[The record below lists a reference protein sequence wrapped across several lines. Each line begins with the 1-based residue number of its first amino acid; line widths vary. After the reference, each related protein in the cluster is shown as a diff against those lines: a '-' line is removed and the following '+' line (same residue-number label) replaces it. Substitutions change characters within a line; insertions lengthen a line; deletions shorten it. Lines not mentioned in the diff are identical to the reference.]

1 MLVLPSKPLVRLA
14 DIWPS
19 CLAALDGEP
28 NLLNLRPAAKA
39 AVLLVDGLGAINL
52 RDREGHA
59 RWLCEAWRKRDLVA
73 DSCFPSTTSSALAS
87 LMTGADSGQ
96 HGLVGYKI
104 RDPDSGSLVN
114 HLKSWGPSISPSSWQ
129 LSETIFQ
136 KALNKKIPSL
146 AMGEHRF
153 VGSDFTEA
161 VWRGATFVGTDS
173 LEHQFK
179 LMRDFFDANDRGLV
193 YLYWPALDRA
203 GHASGVGSDSWTRKL
218 EALDT
223 ALGSLDRI
231 LKPDEGL
238 IITADH
244 GMVDVPI
251 EGKLMI
257 EPRSP
262 LLKQVS
268 EWAGEP
274 RAVQLYLE
282 NSDLSAQIAEQ
293 WSSFLDKS
301 ATVLTRHE
309 AIHGGFFGQVADKVA
324 PRIGDIL
331 ILAHKK
337 KALYRTDLGS
347 IQSKK
352 MVGHHGSISSEER
365 EIPIIPIGAWL

>member
-1 MLVLPSKPLVRLA
+1 MLVLPSKPSVRLA
-14 DIWPS
+14 DIWLS

-28 NLLNLRPAAKA
+28 NLLNLQPAAKA
-39 AVLLVDGLGAINL
+39 AVLLVDGLGAANL

-59 RWLCEAWRKRDLVA
+59 RWLFEVWRKQGLVA

-104 RDPDSGSLVN
+104 RDPDSGTLVN
-114 HLKSWGPSISPSSWQ
+114 HLKSWGPNISPSSWQ
-129 LSETIFQ
+129 RSETIFQ
-136 KALNKKIPSL
+136 KALTKKIPSL

-153 VGSDFTEA
+153 VGSDFSEA
-161 VWRGATFVGTDS
+161 VWRGATFVGSDS
-173 LEHQFK
+173 LDHQFK
-179 LMRDFFDANDRGLV
+179 LMRDFFDANDRGLA

-203 GHASGVGSDSWTRKL
+203 GHASGVGSDSWIRKL
-218 EALDT
+218 EALDRVL
-223 ALGSLDRI
+223 ASLDKF

-244 GMVDVPI
+244 GMVDVPT

-257 EPRSP
+257 EPVSP
-262 LLKQVS
+262 LLAQVS
-268 EWAGEP
+268 QWAGEP

-282 NSDLSAQIAEQ
+282 NPDLVAEKAEQ
-293 WSSFLDKS
+293 WSSFLDDR

-309 AIHGGFFGQVADKVA
+309 AVDGGFFGQVADEVA

-331 ILAHKK
+331 ILASKK
-337 KALYRTDLGS
+337 TALYRGDLGS

-352 MVGHHGSISSEER
+352 MVGQHGSISPEER
-365 EIPIIPIGAWL
+365 EIPVIPVGAWL